1 MLLNWITRR
10 DDIPSFR
17 RDHMRIERIGS
28 HSVTAKIGAVGMGK
42 VYRERDTKFDLDVV
56 LKECAFS
63 SQRQAS
69 RAMRARHHRALA
81 TARVGV
87 LLLVWMATVIPVLTQ
102 ERGSELES
110 LLAGTRTV
118 VLPFRNISGD
128 MDTFWIGDGIAEALA
143 TDLRGISGADLI
155 GLDAIATALSGLHLP
170 AVGPL
175 SWTDSLALARQTG
188 ARWLIEG
195 GYQRL
200 GTQIRITARMI
211 DSETERVVR
220 SAKIDG
226 ALAEL
231 FALQDQILPALG
243 RIEAMAAAPA
253 QVLGGATAAL
263 VNNADVPLLAG
274 SAPPPPQDV
283 AEAVGPDGGLT
294 PISSAPPIPIA
305 PETIS
310 RDASGGATI
319 RAVRL
324 TTPLQLDGRLD
335 EAIYTSVPP
344 ISDFI
349 QAEPQEGATAI
360 EKTEAWVSFDG
371 DSIYVSFRCWESRP
385 DRLVAT
391 DMRRDGSAIY
401 GGDDTILFMF
411 DTFYDRRNSVNFTIN
426 AIGGR
431 MDGQVA
437 NESQYSGDWNP
448 IWEVRTARFEGGW
461 TVEAAVPF
469 RSLRYRPGRAQ
480 IWGFN
485 ARRLSRWRNEVSY
498 ITRIPASRSGT
509 GHQLASLAA
518 TLVGLEVPS
527 GSRNFEIKAYAI
539 SNLTTDV
546 NAAPP
551 TSNVLGS
558 DAGIDV
564 KYGITQN
571 LTTDFTY
578 NTDFAQVEA
587 DEQQVNLTR
596 FSLFFPEK
604 REFFLENQGLFG
616 FGGVPVTRAAG
627 DVPILFYS
635 RRIGLTAGQSV
646 PIQAGGR
653 LTGRLGRFSVGA
665 LSIRTDDEVVSGA
678 LPTNF
683 AVMRVK
689 RDVLRRSSVGLIMT
703 GRSVGQTGEGL
714 NYAYGLDG
722 TFAFFDNLTVNTYWA
737 QTDTEGRSGDDTSYR
752 AQLDY
757 AGDRY
762 GVQAEHLAVGDDF
775 DPEVGFVRRDDMRRT
790 FGLMRFSPRPAFL
803 DAVRKFS
810 WTGSITYVENGAG
823 RLETRDVEGVFG
835 TEFESGDQLTVG
847 YVETYEFLP
856 QPFNVGSGVTLPI
869 GAYDFSTGRIAFNF
883 ARHRKLSGNLTAE
896 YGTFYNGHKATVGA
910 SRGRIYV
917 TPQFSIEPSYSFNRV
932 DLVEGVFTTHLIG
945 SRITYTMTPFM
956 FASTLLQYNSSGQSV
971 AANVRFRW
979 EYLPGSEL
987 FVVFNE
993 QRDTRARTFPVLENR
1008 ALIVKIN
1015 RLLRF

>member
-1 MLLNWITRR
+1 MRTRR
-10 DDIPSFR
+10 
-17 RDHMRIERIGS
+17 
-28 HSVTAKIGAVGMGK
+28 
-42 VYRERDTKFDLDVV
+42 
-56 LKECAFS
+56 
-63 SQRQAS
+63 
-69 RAMRARHHRALA
+69 HRALGA
-81 TARVGV
+81 ARVGV
-87 LLLVWMATVIPVLTQ
+87 LLIVWMVTATPARTQ
-102 ERGSELES
+102 EHGSDPTLV
-110 LLAGTRTV
+110 LAGTGAI

-128 MDTFWIGDGIAEALA
+128 TDTGWIGDGIAEAVG
-143 TDLRGISGADLI
+143 TDLRGMAGAEVVSRGAVAVALSELGLAKSGALSRT
-155 GLDAIATALSGLHLP
+155 DAR
-170 AVGPL
+170 AVGRH
-175 SWTDSLALARQTG
+175 AG

-195 GYQRL
+195 AYQRV
-200 GTQIRITARMI
+200 GTQIRITARLI
-211 DSETERVVR
+211 DCETGDVVGGTR
-220 SAKIDG
+220 IDG
-226 ALAEL
+226 VLEEL

-243 RIEAMAAAPA
+243 RTEAIAAAPV
-253 QVLGGATAAL
+253 QVSASTTGAP
-263 VNNADVPLLAG
+263 VRDADLPPPAG
-274 SAPPPPQDV
+274 SGPVAPRV
-283 AEAVGPDGGLT
+283 EAEAVGPAGDLAPVAGVPPV
-294 PISSAPPIPIA
+294 PIF

-310 RDASGGATI
+310 RDASGLATI

-324 TTPLQLDGRLD
+324 TAPLQLDGRLD
-335 EAIYTSVPP
+335 EAIYTNVSS

-349 QAEPQEGATAI
+349 QADPQEGALAT
-360 EKTEAWVSFDG
+360 EKTEVWVSFDS
-371 DSIYVSFRCWESRP
+371 DNIYISLICWETRP
-385 DRLVAT
+385 DRVVAT

-401 GGDDTILFMF
+401 GGDDTVIFMF
-411 DTFYDRRNSVNFTIN
+411 DTFYDRRNSVNFTVN
-426 AIGGR
+426 PIGGR

-448 IWEVRTARFEGGW
+448 IWNVRTARFEGGW

-469 RSLRYRPGRAQ
+469 KSLRYRPGRAQ

-485 ARRLSRWRNEVSY
+485 VRRLNRWKNELSY

-518 TLVGLEVPS
+518 TLVGLEVPP
-527 GSRNFEIKAYAI
+527 GSRNLEVKPYVT
-539 SNLTTDV
+539 SNLTSDV
-546 NAAPP
+546 TAAPP
-551 TSNVLGS
+551 TSNELAS
-558 DAGIDV
+558 DIGVDV

-616 FGGVPVTRAAG
+616 FGGASATRASG

-635 RRIGLTAGQSV
+635 RRIGLHKGRNV

-653 LTGRLGRFSVGA
+653 LTGRLGRFSLGA
-665 LSIRTDDEVVSGA
+665 LNIRTDNEVVSGA
-678 LPTNF
+678 QPTNF

-689 RDVLRRSSVGLIMT
+689 RDVLRRSSLGLMLT
-703 GRSVGQTGEGL
+703 GRSVRQTGDGS
-714 NYAYGLDG
+714 NYVYGVDG
-722 TFAFFDNLTVNTYWA
+722 TFAFFDNLSINTYWA
-737 QTDTEGRSGDDTSYR
+737 RTDTEGTSGDDTSYR

-762 GVQAEHLAVGDDF
+762 GVEVEHLAVGDDF
-775 DPEVGFVRRDDMRRT
+775 SPDVGFVRRDDMRRSY
-790 FGLMRFSPRPAFL
+790 GLLRFSPRPAFL

-810 WTGSITYVENGAG
+810 WTGSVAYVENGAG
-823 RLETRDVEGVFG
+823 RLGTREVEGVFG
-835 TEFESGDQLTVG
+835 TDFESGDQLTIG
-847 YVETYEFLP
+847 YADTYEFIP
-856 QPFNVGSGVTLPI
+856 QPFRVGGITLPI
-869 GAYDFSTGRIAFNF
+869 GGYDFATGRLAFNV

-896 YGTFYNGHKATVGA
+896 YGSFYNGHKVSVGA
-910 SRGRIYV
+910 SRGRLNV
-917 TPQFSIEPSYSFNRV
+917 TPQFSVEPLYSFNHV
-932 DLVEGVFTTHLIG
+932 DLVEGSFSTHLLG
-945 SRITYTMTPFM
+945 SRITYTVTPFM

-993 QRDTRARTFPVLENR
+993 QRDTRARAFPALANR